1 MLQNIP
7 RSDHLRIQCALGKA
21 LTLRNQNRRK
31 EHILETDPTQTL
43 LKLLAGIPCLCQAIR
58 IICHRL
64 IVERHI
70 ALLKRATLLLLTNV
84 LCPLHTQSLRIRRQE
99 AIQAGTF
106 DTKAYPIII
115 RSQRINKVQITGL
128 TNRQSHGQALF
139 TLLNRREIKLRC
151 IDYPIIRCNQRE
163 VQLAVLLIKQHQRL
177 PLVIIIFFQAGIDN
191 PTTLVAHT
199 KLQQFIFNCR
209 LSLLTRHYLR
219 KIAKA
224 LTHVLHTHG
233 VG

>member
-1 MLQNIP
+1 MLQDIA
-7 RSDHLRIQCALGKA
+7 RSDHLRIQCAFGKA
-21 LTLRNQNRRK
+21 LTLRDQHRRE
-31 EHILETDPTQTL
+31 EHILKANPTQTVGD
-43 LKLLAGIPCLCQAIR
+43 LLAVITGLTQAIH
-58 IICHRL
+58 IVGHEL

-163 VQLAVLLIKQHQRL
+163 IQLAVLLIKQHQRL
-177 PLVIIIFFQAGIDN
+177 SLVIIIFFQSRIDN
-191 PTTLVAHT
+191 TTTLIAHA
-199 KLQQFIFNCR
+199 KLQ
-209 LSLLTRHYLR
+209 
-219 KIAKA
+219 
-224 LTHVLHTHG
+224 
-233 VG
+233 